1 MLAKRL
7 IYGLASLFLVSLL
20 LFALGFYSS
29 GSVVFATNLQGVG
42 EALRESFEAN
52 LNLDQN
58 FWAQYTA
65 WLKNALRLDFGNSL
79 LSGQSVTS
87 LVLPPF
93 FNTLLLVSLS
103 LILLFATALVIC
115 LASFKFTFL
124 SVVVE
129 WLCVSFFALPSFAL
143 ALLVLLVFGI
153 YFEIESNLVLAL
165 LSMLLGHLV
174 LFIRVF
180 NASLKT
186 TLNSTFI
193 TASFARGL
201 SKARVYGFILPL
213 HSLHTLLT
221 YTTSNLAGFLSSAY
235 GVEVVLAYE
244 GMGKLSLDAVLFKD
258 YPVVIFIG
266 LCSVVSV
273 FLINVAVE
281 VALGFLNKR
290 QANA

>member
-42 EALRESFEAN
+42 AALKESFEAN
-52 LNLDQN
+52 LNLDQS
-58 FWAQYTA
+58 FWAQYIA

-115 LASFKFTFL
+115 LASFKFAFL
-124 SVVVE
+124 SAVVE

-180 NASLKT
+180 NASSKT

-221 YTTSNLAGFLSSAY
+221 YTASNLAGFLSSAY

-273 FLINVAVE
+273 FLINVAAE
-281 VALGFLNKR
+281 LLLGFLNKR

>member
-1 MLAKRL
+1 MAKRL